1 MKIGTLGVSL
11 AKSLLVSSFFNFT
24 KCLSENVD
32 ERLGYSFYRGVI
44 YSYNDDIH
52 IALLGADIKGRF
64 RIIQIA
70 YDGTKFIQHVKGI
83 INEDKICHCID
94 ELLSVIEKMPT
105 PISKIYF
112 DFNEK
117 VDVTYS
123 SCFMYEDLEEEGSNV
138 ILIETDK
145 TMVDTYMLKSAADM
159 CSGTLLCE
167 SWKDVYTRLSVFN
180 NTVEEINW
188 FKKRGVIVVR

>member
-1 MKIGTLGVSL
+1 MKIGTLKVGKT
-11 AKSLLVSSFFNFT
+11 KSLLVNSFFNFT

-52 IALLGADIKGRF
+52 IALLGADIGGRF
-64 RIIQIA
+64 RVIQIA
-70 YDGTKFIQHVKGI
+70 YDGTKFIQKVKGL
-83 INEDKICHCID
+83 INEDKICRSID

-117 VDVTYS
+117 VDPTYS
-123 SCFMYEDLEEEGSNV
+123 NCYMYEDLEEVGSNV

-145 TMVDTYMLKSAADM
+145 TMVDMYMLKSASGM

-167 SWKDVYTRLSVFN
+167 SYKEVYMRLSAFKN
-180 NTVEEINW
+180 MPDEIEW
-188 FKKRGVIVVR
+188 FKRRGVKVG

>member
-1 MKIGTLGVSL
+1 MKIGTLKVGKT
-11 AKSLLVSSFFNFT
+11 KSLLVNSFFNFT

-32 ERLGYSFYRGVI
+32 EKHGYSFYRGVI

-52 IALLGADIKGRF
+52 IALLGADIGGRF
-64 RIIQIA
+64 RVIQIA
-70 YDGTKFIQHVKGI
+70 YDGTKFTQKVKGL
-83 INEDKICHCID
+83 INEDKICRSID

-105 PISKIYF
+105 PISKVYF

-117 VDVTYS
+117 VDPTYS
-123 SCFMYEDLEEEGSNV
+123 NCYMYEDLEEVGSNV

-145 TMVDTYMLKSAADM
+145 TMVDTYMLKSAVGM

-167 SWKDVYTRLSVFN
+167 SYKEVYSRLSLFN
-180 NTVEEINW
+180 NTNDEIEW
-188 FKKRGVIVVR
+188 FKRRGVRVG